1 MSGFRKCCE
10 YRQGHLLCDLP
21 RVLIDSIVVELVLPE
36 NFVLSIGDFVLSI
49 GDFVLEGLCCAQRLW
64 ILLCSGKFFSHF
76 LANSVRYIYRQI
88 HLD

>member
-10 YRQGHLLCDLP
+10 YRQGHLLYDLP
-21 RVLIDSIVVELVLPE
+21 RVLIDSYVVELVLPE
-36 NFVLSIGDFVLSI
+36 NFVLSI

-64 ILLCSGKFFSHF
+64 ILLCSGKFFSNV

>member
-21 RVLIDSIVVELVLPE
+21 RVLIDSYVVELVLPE
-36 NFVLSIGDFVLSI
+36 NFVLSI

-64 ILLCSGKFFSHF
+64 ILLCSGKFFSHL

-88 HLD
+88 RLD